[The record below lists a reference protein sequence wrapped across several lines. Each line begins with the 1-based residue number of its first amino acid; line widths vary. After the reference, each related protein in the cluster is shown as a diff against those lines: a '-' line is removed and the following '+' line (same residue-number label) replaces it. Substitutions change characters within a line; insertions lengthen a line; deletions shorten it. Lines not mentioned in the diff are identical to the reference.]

1 MRINSAKGEIMA
13 QPIDPFQDSI
23 QNIRNSLRAGHR
35 DLEKVAHNLKTAA
48 AAREKPADPAVPRI
62 THALVSSTSQVEL
75 EFTTRKLARLES
87 DLLQA
92 NNDLEASRRETIKLR
107 NHAASAQESTKADA
121 HKVRELLARINILE
135 NDRMNNASK
144 VESVKRDLTRS
155 EKRNQ
160 DTLRKQSKFTAQN
173 NILEAELAAAK
184 EECQENLASSSAPS
198 VRSTGDPVEIGRL
211 KEVSKRL
218 QAELTKER
226 AIIAG
231 MKGKRQDLDFYGSY
245 PYMTKFSSFIGTGD

>member
-1 MRINSAKGEIMA
+1 MA
-13 QPIDPFQDSI
+13 QPIVPFQDSI

-35 DLEKVAHNLKTAA
+35 DLEKIAHNLKTAA
-48 AAREKPADPAVPRI
+48 AAREKPADPAVPGI

-107 NHAASAQESTKADA
+107 NHAASARESTKADA
-121 HKVRELLARINILE
+121 HEVRELLARINILE

-245 PYMTKFSSFIGTGD
+245 PYMTKISSFIGTGD